1 MTGLRVVTMDY
12 DYQVISNGKV
22 TNYIWDDQQNK
33 MVEGKREREI
43 PWWQLHQIAENLGG
57 TVSHKT
63 IIYSNGKHIKQI
75 VIEYEGEK
83 D

>member
-1 MTGLRVVTMDY
+1 MKTNCTITDK
-12 DYQVISNGKV
+12 DGKV
-22 TNYIWDDQQNK
+22 TDYVWDDQQK
-33 MVEGKREREI
+33 IMVEGKIEKEI
-43 PWWQLHQIAENLGG
+43 PWWQLNQIAENLGG

>member
-1 MTGLRVVTMDY
+1 MKTNCTITDK
-12 DYQVISNGKV
+12 DGKV
-22 TNYIWDDQQNK
+22 TDYVWDDQQK
-33 MVEGKREREI
+33 IMVEGKVKKEI
-43 PWWQLHQIAENLGG
+43 PWWQLNQIAKNLGG

>member
-1 MTGLRVVTMDY
+1 MDY

-43 PWWQLHQIAENLGG
+43 PWWQLDQIAKNLDG

-63 IIYSNGKHIKQI
+63 IIHSNGKHIKQI

>member
-1 MTGLRVVTMDY
+1 MDY

>member
-1 MTGLRVVTMDY
+1 MKTNCTITDK
-12 DYQVISNGKV
+12 DGKV
-22 TNYIWDDQQNK
+22 TDYVWDDQQK
-33 MVEGKREREI
+33 IMVEGKIEKEI

>member
-1 MTGLRVVTMDY
+1 MKTNCTITDK
-12 DYQVISNGKV
+12 DGKV
-22 TNYIWDDQQNK
+22 TDYVWDDEQK
-33 MVEGKREREI
+33 IMVEGKIEKEI
-43 PWWQLHQIAENLGG
+43 PWWQLNQIAENLGG

>member
-1 MTGLRVVTMDY
+1 MKTNCTITDK
-12 DYQVISNGKV
+12 DGKV
-22 TNYIWDDQQNK
+22 TDYVWNDQQK
-33 MVEGKREREI
+33 IMVEGKIEKEI

-57 TVSHKT
+57 KVSHKT